1 MDYITLEPLNVETSK
16 GPVKLLRGQRVR
28 FADNV
33 ALQLIEANKIIPV
46 IQMWLDKLSDAERD
60 IYEERVAIME
70 VEGGLDRE
78 RAEVETIKR
87 IISERVIAGKCDR
100 CGRVAGCLLT
110 SGMRKLCEVQKK
122 IKIGG

>member
-1 MDYITLEPLNVETSK
+1 MEYIALEPLNVDTSK
-16 GPVKLLRGQRVR
+16 GTVKLLRGQRVR

-33 ALQLIEANKIIPV
+33 ALQLIEESKIMPV
-46 IQMWLDKLSDAERD
+46 IQMWLDKLSDSERD

-78 RAEVETIKR
+78 HAEVETIKR
-87 IISERVIAGKCDR
+87 IIKERVIAGKCDR

-110 SGMRKLCEVQKK
+110 SGMRKLCEVMEEKK
-122 IKIGG
+122 